1 MAPTWILKATVLAL
15 HDEQIAEH
23 GGLPGIKDEGLLESA
38 IARPENLYAY
48 GKPDIIELAAAY
60 GFGIARNHA
69 FVDGNKR
76 TSMVVTELFLDLNY
90 HELTATDAE
99 VVRVWMGLADSQSD
113 MTEAK
118 FTEWLR
124 ERVVEYQPTIVYP
137 DPPQE

>member
-1 MAPTWILKATVLAL
+1 MAPTWILKATVFAL

-38 IARPENLYAY
+38 LARPENLYAY

-76 TSMVVTELFLDLNY
+76 TSMVVTELFLDLNGW
-90 HELTATDAE
+90 ELTATDAE
-99 VVRVWMGLADSQSD
+99 VVRVWMALADSQSD

-124 ERVVEYQPTIVYP
+124 ENVVEYQPTIVYS
-137 DPPQE
+137 DPP